1 MIQVEYFFHRG
12 CQVVEDSLVENMKER
27 STLEEK
33 RNKVRGILSLMQA
46 CDHIIE
52 ITFPLRRDNGVYE
65 NITGYRAQHS
75 SHRTPTKGGKS
86 QDTHLM
92 SKI

>member
-1 MIQVEYFFHRG
+1 
-12 CQVVEDSLVENMKER
+12 MKER

-86 QDTHLM
+86 LLNIPVKLTVKLR
-92 SKI
+92 IFAVA